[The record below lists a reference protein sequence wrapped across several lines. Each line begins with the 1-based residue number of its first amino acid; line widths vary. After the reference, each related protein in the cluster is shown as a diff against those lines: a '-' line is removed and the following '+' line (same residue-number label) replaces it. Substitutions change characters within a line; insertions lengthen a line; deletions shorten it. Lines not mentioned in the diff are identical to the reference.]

1 MTSRQN
7 STSILEGYPHDT
19 ASEISC
25 DAQFVCNSRCTQI
38 AWRHLSVLAILSS
51 YCLHALILGAVH
63 GLTIIVKVI
72 AGNTM
77 QARHATRINSRV
89 TNGCNRR
96 QVVNASIV
104 AVEALIKQTTETR
117 LTKSAIKTIQILPAH
132 LVHNHTHHEARATK
146 VLSFLR

>member
-7 STSILEGYPHDT
+7 STSILEGNTYDT
-19 ASEISC
+19 TSEISC
-25 DAQFVCNSRCTQI
+25 DAQFVRNSRCTQI
-38 AWRHLSVLAILSS
+38 AWRHLSVLAILCS

-89 TNGCNRR
+89 TNGCNRG
-96 QVVNASIV
+96 
-104 AVEALIKQTTETR
+104 
-117 LTKSAIKTIQILPAH
+117 
-132 LVHNHTHHEARATK
+132 
-146 VLSFLR
+146 